1 MPSPMGAKYGAGT
14 GAEPLAARQILRSI
28 ETGPGAAIT
37 PFPGSIIRRGVVM
50 RTAFWLAGAAALVL
64 ANPAFAGDTIK
75 IGFVSTF
82 SGPTAVIGNDMRN
95 SFELALDHLGRKMD
109 GKPVEVIYE
118 DDGQKPD
125 VGKQK
130 TEKLV
135 QSDKVDFIVGYIWS
149 NVLLASLKTAVDSQ
163 TFLISANAGPSQLA
177 GELCSPYVFS
187 TSWQNDQTPQ
197 AMGLYMN
204 QKGVKSVFLIGPN
217 YAAGKDMLA
226 GLKNTFKGEIKGEEY
241 TVWPSQLD
249 FSAELSKA
257 RASGAESIFV
267 FYPGAAGV
275 QFLNQYTQAGLKS
288 TMPLYTAFTVD
299 ELSLPLQKENALG
312 VPRRAAVG
320 ERPAQRA
327 EQALRCRLPQEVPQS
342 ASDLLRRPDLR
353 RRPAHQQRRR
363 RGEGRHQQ
371 EGRDEG
377 RDGEGQLQVAARC
390 VQVRQQPHPGA
401 ELLSPGRGQGRRWPA
416 RAEDGRH
423 HRRER
428 PGSLPSEV
436 RDEVSWLGE
445 LSPLPLPVVTGR
457 GAG

>member
-1 MPSPMGAKYGAGT
+1 MK
-14 GAEPLAARQILRSI
+14 
-28 ETGPGAAIT
+28 
-37 PFPGSIIRRGVVM
+37 
-50 RTAFWLAGAAALVL
+50 TAFWLAGAAALAL
-64 ANPAFAGDTIK
+64 ASPASAGDTIK

-187 TSWQNDQTPQ
+187 TSWQNDQTP
-197 AMGLYMN
+197 AAVGLYMN
-204 QKGVKSVFLIGPN
+204 ANGVKSAFLIGPN

-226 GLKNTFKGEIKGEEY
+226 GLKSTFKGEIKGEEY

-257 RASGAESIFV
+257 RASGAETIFV

-275 QFLNQYTQAGLKS
+275 QFLNQYAQAGLKS

-312 VPRRAAVG
+312 VPGAQEWVNDLPNEQNKRFVADYRKKYPGLRPTYYGAQAYDAAQLINSAVVAVKG
-320 ERPAQRA
+320 DTSKKDAMKA
-327 EQALRCRLPQEVPQS
+327 EMEKANFKSV
-342 ASDLLRRPDLR
+342 
-353 RRPAHQQRRR
+353 
-363 RGEGRHQQ
+363 RGSFKYGNNHIPIQNFY
-371 EGRDEG
+371 
-377 RDGEGQLQVAARC
+377 LQDV
-390 VQVRQQPHPGA
+390 VKGPG
-401 ELLSPGRGQGRRWPA
+401 
-416 RAEDGRH
+416 
-423 HRRER
+423 
-428 PGSLPSEV
+428 
-436 RDEVSWLGE
+436 GE
-445 LSPLPLPVVTGR
+445 LSLKTVATIVTDDQDR
-457 GAG
+457 FHDKCPMK